1 MISSIAPW
9 LHEELSSLDLGDAR
23 RNRRCARIVQRAVD
37 NPTASVLA
45 ASEGTAEAKAAYR
58 FLSNDAVTPPAL
70 RAALRGACVGRMREQ
85 SRVLVIQDT
94 TTLDYGDHPATEGLG
109 PTGGG
114 DGSAGH
120 GMLVHSALA
129 VSDEGVPLGLVAQ
142 KTWARDPQAVGSRH
156 ERRQRPLQDK
166 ESFRWIE
173 TMQAVEAAIPAGVG
187 ILHITD
193 REGDIFELFA
203 APRRADSHLLV
214 RAARLE
220 RRVSGPQ
227 GHLYEA
233 AQAAPVV
240 GQFTMLLHR
249 HPNRPAR
256 EATLQVQLCHLS
268 LLPPT
273 GGVHDPN
280 LQPIAVSVVRV
291 CELNAPSEDDA
302 VEWVLLTDEPLE
314 SFDDA
319 RDCARNYSL
328 RWLVERYHFTLKS
341 GCRIEDSQLRQADRL
356 ERLLA
361 LYCIVAWR
369 LLWMTYAA
377 RSDGDQPCTPTF
389 SGVEWQALWAYHHQ
403 GQPLPS
409 VAPTLREA
417 VLGTA
422 KLGGFLGRK
431 GDGEPGVKVLWRG
444 ITRLHNIVIGI
455 HLARSLYV
463 GKA

>member
-1 MISSIAPW
+1 M
-9 LHEELSSLDLGDAR
+9 
-23 RNRRCARIVQRAVD
+23 IVQRAVD
-37 NPTASVLA
+37 NPTASLLA
-45 ASEGTAEAKAAYR
+45 ASEGTTEAKAAYR
-58 FLSNDAVTPPAL
+58 FLSNDAVTPEAL
-70 RAALRGACVGRMREQ
+70 QAALRDACVGRIREH

-94 TTLDYGDHPATEGLG
+94 TTLDYRSHPATQGLG

-129 VSDEGVPLGLVAQ
+129 VSEEGVPLGLVAQ
-142 KTWARDPQAVGSRH
+142 KTWTRDPQAVGSRH
-156 ERRQRPLQDK
+156 ERRRRPLEDK

-203 APRRADSHLLV
+203 APRREDSHLLV

-227 GHLYEA
+227 KHLYEA
-233 AQAAPVV
+233 AQAAEVV
-240 GQFTMLLHR
+240 GQFTMLLRR
-249 HPNRPAR
+249 HPNRQAR
-256 EATLQVQLCHLS
+256 EATVQVQLCHLS

-273 GGVHDPN
+273 GGVHEPN

-291 CELNAPSEDDA
+291 CEINPPSQADA
-302 VEWVLLTDEPLE
+302 VEWLLVTDQPLE

-319 RDCARNYSL
+319 CDCARNYSL
-328 RWLVERYHFTLKS
+328 RWLIERYHFTLKS
-341 GCRIEDSQLRQADRL
+341 GCGIEDSQLRQADRL

-377 RSDGDQPCTPTF
+377 RSDGDKPCTPTF
-389 SGVEWQALWAYHHQ
+389 SSVEWQALWAYHHQ
-403 GQPLPS
+403 GQPLPNA
-409 VAPTLREA
+409 APTLREA
-417 VLGTA
+417 VLWTA

-431 GDGEPGVKVLWRG
+431 GDGDPGPKVLWRG
-444 ITRLHNIVIGI
+444 ITRLHNIVIGML
-455 HLARSLYV
+455 LARSLDV

>member
-1 MISSIAPW
+1 MTSSIDTW
-9 LHEELSSLDLGDAR
+9 LQEELSSLDLGDAR
-23 RNRRCARIVQRAVD
+23 RNRRCAMMVQRTAD

-45 ASEGTAEAKAAYR
+45 ASDGTAEMKAAYR
-58 FLSNDAVTPPAL
+58 FLSNDAVTPEAL
-70 RAALRGACVGRMREQ
+70 RSALRDACVTRTREHQ
-85 SRVLVIQDT
+85 RVLVIQDT
-94 TTLDYGDHPATEGLG
+94 MTLDFSDHPATEGLG

-120 GMLVHSALA
+120 GLLVHSALA
-129 VSDEGVPLGLVAQ
+129 VSDDGVPLGLVVQ

-156 ERRQRPLQDK
+156 ERRERPLEDK

-173 TMQAVEAAIPAGVG
+173 TLQAAEAAIPEGIG

-203 APRRADSHLLV
+203 APRRENSHLLV

-227 GHLYEA
+227 RHLSEA
-233 AQAAPVV
+233 AEAAPVV
-240 GQFTMLLHR
+240 GQFTLLLRR

-256 EATLQVQLCHLS
+256 EATLQVQLCHVS
-268 LLPPT
+268 LLPPK

-280 LQPIAVSVVRV
+280 LQPVAVSVIRV
-291 CELNAPSEDDA
+291 CEINAPSDGDA
-302 VEWVLLTDEPLE
+302 VEWLLVTDQLVE

-319 RDCARNYSL
+319 RRCVRDYSL
-328 RWLVERYHFTLKS
+328 RWLIERYHFTLKS
-341 GCRIEDSQLRQADRL
+341 GCRIEDSQLRRADRL
-356 ERLLA
+356 ERLLS

-369 LLWMTYAA
+369 LLWITYAA
-377 RSDGDQPCTPTF
+377 RTDGDQPCSPTF
-389 SGVEWQALWAYHHQ
+389 SQVEWQALWAYHRT
-403 GQPLPS
+403 GDPLPD
-409 VAPTLREA
+409 APPTLHQA
-417 VLGTA
+417 VLWTA
-422 KLGGFLGRK
+422 KLGGFPGRK

-444 ITRLHNIVIGI
+444 LTRLHDIVTGI
-455 HLARSLYV
+455 LIARSLDV